1 MYENRLN
8 IIRNSFIEAARI
20 GPGEIW
26 KVYDAIMESNGLDWV
41 SLACISSVSAELW
54 RKNVD
59 CGNEDYIA
67 IFQAI
72 NEMVIDHANRN
83 ASDLN
88 NYALFK
94 KHYKA
99 WISEA
104 L

>member
-8 IIRNSFIEAARI
+8 TIRNLFIEASRI
-20 GPGEIW
+20 GPGDIW
-26 KVYDAIMESNGLDWV
+26 KVYNTIMENNGLDWI
-41 SLACISSVSAELW
+41 SLACTSSVSAELW
-54 RKNVD
+54 KKNVD
-59 CGNEDYIA
+59 CGNEEYIA

-72 NEMVIDHANRN
+72 NEMIIDHANRN

-88 NYALFK
+88 NYALFI
-94 KHYKA
+94 KHYKP